1 MQTFLQAAP
10 ASALADSSWMG
21 DLALLLVRLLGPV
34 LALGVGIPG
43 GLIDPSFAFGAVMGR
58 LCGTLAGMGDLGTA
72 LGMAAGL
79 AGATQLPVATVLF
92 ALRLAADQ
100 QLLPGLL
107 VAAVLAAY
115 VSRLLLPQP
124 IYHALR
130 TLTLP
135 STR

>member
-1 MQTFLQAAP
+1 L
-10 ASALADSSWMG
+10 
-21 DLALLLVRLLGPV
+21 
-34 LALGVGIPG
+34 GIPG
-43 GLIDPSFAFGAVMGR
+43 GLIDPAFAFGAVLGR
-58 LCGTLAGMGDLGTA
+58 ICAGLAGLADLGTA

-100 QLLPGLL
+100 QLLPGLV
-107 VAAVLAAY
+107 VAAVVAAY

-130 TLTLP
+130 QITLP

>member
-1 MQTFLQAAP
+1 
-10 ASALADSSWMG
+10 
-21 DLALLLVRLLGPV
+21 
-34 LALGVGIPG
+34 
-43 GLIDPSFAFGAVMGR
+43 
-58 LCGTLAGMGDLGTA
+58 A

-115 VSRLLLPQP
+115 MSRLIFDRP

-130 TLTLP
+130 ELTSPTSPAVAPLQAP
-135 STR
+135 AH